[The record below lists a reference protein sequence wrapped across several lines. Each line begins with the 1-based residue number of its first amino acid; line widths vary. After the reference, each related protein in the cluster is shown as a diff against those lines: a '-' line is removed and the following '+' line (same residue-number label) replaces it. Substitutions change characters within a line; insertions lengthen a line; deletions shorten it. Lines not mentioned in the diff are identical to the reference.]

1 MRRYETFII
10 LDPDIS
16 EDQRS
21 VVLQRTSDVIKQQD
35 GFLAFVDE
43 WGSRQLAYEIKK
55 KARGYY
61 VRFDFCGTG
70 AVITEMERNYRID
83 DRVLKYMTVLTD
95 EDPDLE
101 SVKEEIAIAESEKV
115 KAKEEAAAREQ
126 AAAQA
131 KAQAEAQA
139 QAESQPQAE
148 PQPEAESQP
157 EAQTPA
163 DEEQPDQPQA
173 QPKAEAEAEATSEA
187 EAEATSEAVAEATS
201 EAVAEAP
208 ATEQQSD
215 KAQEAAPLEAET
227 PKDEAVST
235 DSEEEIK

>member
-70 AVITEMERNYRID
+70 AVVTEMERNYRID

-95 EDPDLE
+95 EYPDLE
-101 SVKEEIAIAESEKV
+101 SVKEEIAIAESEKA

-126 AAAQA
+126 AAAKARAEAEA
-131 KAQAEAQA
+131 KA
-139 QAESQPQAE
+139 
-148 PQPEAESQP
+148 EAESQP
-157 EAQTPA
+157 EAGS
-163 DEEQPDQPQA
+163 QPEA
-173 QPKAEAEAEATSEA
+173 EPKAEVESQPESLADAEQEEPAQVQP
-187 EAEATSEAVAEATS
+187 EAVEP
-201 EAVAEAP
+201 V
-208 ATEQQSD
+208 TEEQSD
-215 KAQEAAPLEAET
+215 KAEEAAPLEAET
-227 PKDEAVST
+227 PKEEAVPT
-235 DSEEEIK
+235 DSEEEKK

>member
-61 VRFDFCGTG
+61 VRFDFCGSG
-70 AVITEMERNYRID
+70 AMITEMERNYRID

-95 EDPDLE
+95 ENPDLE
-101 SVKEEIAIAESEKV
+101 SVKEEIAIAESEKA

-131 KAQAEAQA
+131 KAEAEAQA
-139 QAESQPQAE
+139 QAESRPQAE
-148 PQPEAESQP
+148 SQPEAGSQPEAESQP
-157 EAQTPA
+157 EAQTQA
-163 DEEQPDQPQA
+163 DEEQPEQPQA
-173 QPKAEAEAEATSEA
+173 QPEAEEP
-187 EAEATSEAVAEATS
+187 V
-201 EAVAEAP
+201 
-208 ATEQQSD
+208 TEEQSD
-215 KAQEAAPLEAET
+215 TAEETAPLEAET
-227 PKDEAVST
+227 PKDEAVPT

>member
-187 EAEATSEAVAEATS
+187 EAEATSEAVAEAP
-201 EAVAEAP
+201 V
-208 ATEQQSD
+208 TEQQSD